1 MQLFESVEN
10 GNSSESGG
18 CLASGA
24 WLRVLAD
31 VDDLQRV
38 DARLMAGR
46 GPSAVLVWL
55 CDERGLDESLQG
67 RRVESGKVSIM
78 IRCLDDTINIDHT
91 EIKAD

>member
-1 MQLFESVEN
+1 MQLFESIEE

-31 VDDLQRV
+31 VDDLRRV
-38 DARLMAGR
+38 DARLVAGR

-55 CDERGLDESLQG
+55 CVGERGLQE
-67 RRVESGKVSIM
+67 RRVGSGEVLIM
-78 IRCLDDTINIDHT
+78 IRCLDDTTNIDHT
-91 EIKAD
+91 EIKAH